1 MSGYFEL
8 HKSANRKF
16 AFDLKADD
24 DEIILTSRTYA
35 TRQHALD
42 GIESVRKHSSKDA
55 YYTRKQSAARQPFF
69 VLNAANGETTGSI
82 QMYPSSAAM
91 ESAIASVKQNGST
104 RTSKD
109 NS

>member
-1 MSGYFEL
+1 MSGYFEPQ
-8 HKSANRKF
+8 KSANQKF
-16 AFDLKADD
+16 AVDRRADD
-24 DEIILTSRTYA
+24 DEVILTSRTYA

-55 YYTRKQSAARQPFF
+55 YYTRGQSTARQPFL
-69 VLNAANGETTGSI
+69 VLNATNGEAIASS

-91 ESAIASVKQNGST
+91 ESAIASVKQNGSKKA
-104 RTSKD
+104 SDD

>member
-8 HKSANRKF
+8 HKSANWKF

-35 TRQHALD
+35 TRQHSLD

-55 YYTRKQSAARQPFF
+55 
-69 VLNAANGETTGSI
+69 
-82 QMYPSSAAM
+82 
-91 ESAIASVKQNGST
+91 
-104 RTSKD
+104 D
-109 NS
+109 